1 MNQSP
6 QPFPFETYPDLANRA
21 LAGSVIWA
29 SDESFAEREN
39 LIAAHE
45 PTFDPLEFGNKGK
58 VYDGWETRRRRHD
71 EIGGRDS
78 AIVRLGVPGLVRGVV
93 VDTAWFTG
101 NYPTHIAVW
110 GLTCDEYLPAEE
122 IAALPKDRW
131 VQLVPETKA
140 SGNTRHPFEISAD
153 SAEGSQRFTH
163 IKLDMIPDGGIARL
177 RVHGEAAPD
186 PRFLEG
192 TVDLAAMENGGRVT
206 ECTNMFYSSPNQ
218 ILGLGRALNMGGG
231 WENARRRGEGND
243 SVTVQLAGEG
253 VIRHVEIDTSY
264 FVFNAPG
271 DVKLTGITAGGEEV
285 ELVGKVRS
293 LPDTRHRFTVSS
305 AEPVVAVRC
314 DVYPDGGISRLRVW
328 GELTEGGTKEL
339 EKRWGQASTS
349 EWNNGKG
356 D

>member
-1 MNQSP
+1 MSHRPAEQ
-6 QPFPFETYPDLANRA
+6 FAFETYPDLASRA

-45 PTFDPLEFGNKGK
+45 PAFDPDEFGNKGK

-71 EIGGRDS
+71 EIGGHDS
-78 AIVRLGVPGLVRGVV
+78 AIVRLGVPGLVRGIV

-122 IAALPKDRW
+122 IAALPEDKW
-131 VQLVPETKA
+131 TLLVPETPA
-140 SGNTRHPFEISAD
+140 QGDTRHPFTIA
-153 SAEGSQRFTH
+153 AESPEGGQRFTH

-177 RVHGEAAPD
+177 RVHGEPAPD
-186 PRFLEG
+186 PRFLVG
-192 TVDLAAMENGGRVT
+192 TVDLAATENGARVT
-206 ECTNMFYSSPNQ
+206 ACSNMFYSSPNQ
-218 ILGLGRALNMGGG
+218 ILGLGRAHNMGGG
-231 WENARRRGEGND
+231 WENARRRTEGND
-243 SVTVQLAGEG
+243 QVTVQLAGEG

-264 FVFNAPG
+264 FVFNSPG

-285 ELVGKVRS
+285 ELVAKTRA
-293 LPDTRHRFTVSS
+293 LPDTRHRFVAASD
-305 AEPVVAVRC
+305 EPVVSVRA

-328 GELTEGGTKEL
+328 GELTEEGTAEITQ
-339 EKRWGQASTS
+339 RWG
-349 EWNNGKG
+349 E
-356 D
+356 